1 MARCSDC
8 GFMAMPGSGGMAW
21 LEIQNTDFMP
31 RTTPVASRFCFRKVA
46 GFDYAKIND
55 DRECREYMKY
65 EPNMGP
71 LEHFHLRE
79 SRRLADRA
87 HRTTL
92 RVGVG
97 TIVAVVV
104 TGVVSAA
111 ITVVVAV
118 FN

>member
-8 GFMAMPGSGGMAW
+8 GFMAMPESGGTGR

-31 RTTPVASRFCFRKVA
+31 RTTPVVSRFCFRKVP

-55 DRECREYMKY
+55 NRECSEYMKY
-65 EPNMGP
+65 EPNVGP

-87 HRTTL
+87 RRTAL
-92 RVGVG
+92 WVGVG
-97 TIVAVVV
+97 TIIAVVL
-104 TGVVSAA
+104 TGVVSTIVNALS
-111 ITVVVAV
+111 
-118 FN
+118 